1 MQMHTIG
8 DANYFASPKRKKQ
21 MKPNANNQFVRM
33 RAVIFVHP
41 EKVNNF
47 YKNDE
52 TARLKMVEKPELF
65 TKTFNAMTLEKKV
78 ETLRILANLSY
89 RHEYYN
95 ELESTKAKQ
104 GKYHKNRYSSD
115 MSILEELGIR

>member
-1 MQMHTIG
+1 
-8 DANYFASPKRKKQ
+8 
-21 MKPNANNQFVRM
+21 MKPNANNQFTRT
-33 RAVIFVHP
+33 RAVVFAHP
-41 EKVNNF
+41 EKVINF
-47 YKNDE
+47 FKNDE
-52 TARLKMVEKPELF
+52 TARLKLLEKPELF
-65 TKTFNAMTLEKKV
+65 TKTFNSMTIEKKV

-89 RHEYYN
+89 RYEYYN